1 MMSGCAAGG
10 NIADT
15 AKARVSASSARA
27 TLAASGSRVTNELE
41 RGRDRGKKISSL
53 VGTFRELIFPER
65 NTLRRAGMRDG
76 GDARGD
82 ASAALDAERRLW
94 NPALDD
100 ASVPLIGEF
109 KYPLEK
115 PLGPVMCTS
124 RRVSTG
130 IPGVTKQI
138 MRAAPGTDDPADP
151 PGDDATCFVHYD
163 AWQRNETDA
172 EVWSTRQE
180 SEPHQ
185 VILGADHARD
195 PKRRHLVGVAAC
207 LRTMRPG
214 ERALFTVPPELAYGS
229 EGNFSFPAVPPDCAL
244 TLDLEL
250 IGVKR
255 ADEEPMAR
263 ADMLYEE
270 RIDRVRKHRH
280 AGNAAFRAG
289 DPAAAAREY
298 EMSLSFLTDDMMMQ
312 LFGDYLEEA
321 NGEKLPAHLNLC
333 ACLLRLGRHAEA
345 VDQAN
350 RALGVDPTCAKALY
364 RRGRARQAMGQDE
377 DARNDLVRAMECSPG
392 GEDAA
397 VLRALRELESEEVAK
412 ARARKGV
419 FGGLFGDAKREDI
432 EEEAKA
438 TARMDDVNEAGVR
451 GDEAETPPGF
461 LARVGRAFGFGGRRT

>member
-1 MMSGCAAGG
+1 MHVSQGLDGHPRG
-10 NIADT
+10 DEADH
-15 AKARVSASSARA
+15 AR
-27 TLAASGSRVTNELE
+27 G
-41 RGRDRGKKISSL
+41 
-53 VGTFRELIFPER
+53 P
-65 NTLRRAGMRDG
+65 RDG
-76 GDARGD
+76 R
-82 ASAALDAERRLW
+82 
-94 NPALDD
+94 
-100 ASVPLIGEF
+100 
-109 KYPLEK
+109 
-115 PLGPVMCTS
+115 S
-124 RRVSTG
+124 RR
-130 IPGVTKQI
+130 
-138 MRAAPGTDDPADP
+138 P

-392 GEDAA
+392 GRTRRCFARFENSS
-397 VLRALRELESEEVAK
+397 RRRWPK
-412 ARARKGV
+412 RAR
-419 FGGLFGDAKREDI
+419 
-432 EEEAKA
+432 
-438 TARMDDVNEAGVR
+438 
-451 GDEAETPPGF
+451 
-461 LARVGRAFGFGGRRT
+461 GRASSAVYSGTRRGRISKKRRRRPRGWTT

>member
-15 AKARVSASSARA
+15 REGARFRVERARDP
-27 TLAASGSRVTNELE
+27 GREWVPRDQRVGA
-41 RGRDRGKKISSL
+41 RRDRGKISSL

-115 PLGPVMCTS
+115 PLGPGMCTS

-151 PGDDATCFVHYD
+151 PGTTPRVSCTTTPGSAT
-163 AWQRNETDA
+163 RPTRR
-172 EVWSTRQE
+172 WSTRQE

-214 ERALFTVPPELAYGS
+214 ERALFTVLPELAYGS
-229 EGNFSFPAVPPDCAL
+229 EGNFSFPAVLPDCAL

-289 DPAAAAREY
+289 DPRRRRE
-298 EMSLSFLTDDMMMQ
+298 ST
-312 LFGDYLEEA
+312 
-321 NGEKLPAHLNLC
+321 
-333 ACLLRLGRHAEA
+333 R
-345 VDQAN
+345 
-350 RALGVDPTCAKALY
+350 
-364 RRGRARQAMGQDE
+364 
-377 DARNDLVRAMECSPG
+377 
-392 GEDAA
+392 
-397 VLRALRELESEEVAK
+397 
-412 ARARKGV
+412 
-419 FGGLFGDAKREDI
+419 
-432 EEEAKA
+432 
-438 TARMDDVNEAGVR
+438 
-451 GDEAETPPGF
+451 
-461 LARVGRAFGFGGRRT
+461 